1 MSPASL
7 KQERQVLVLVLMLA
21 IFILWVYYAFMFK
34 PLIKQVSG
42 LGSQVKTSSLQLQ
55 HAQEAIAKEG
65 PARQEHER
73 LRTKINE
80 LHTHFPP
87 EEELPSAIKVLSDL
101 ATQSGVKIQ
110 TIFPQRAGNL
120 LELPK
125 KDKPVADAPAK
136 PPDLYTEIP
145 IQIDAVAGFH
155 KLGMFLSRV
164 ESGAQPM
171 QLRSL
176 RIEANPSEI
185 KRHEVKIVIA
195 VYFLATPSSKP

>member
-1 MSPASL
+1 MSPASP
-7 KQERQVLVLVLMLA
+7 KQERQVLALVLILA
-21 IFILWVYYAFMFK
+21 VFILWVYATFLFQ
-34 PLIKQVSG
+34 PLLKQVG
-42 LGSQVKTSSLQLQ
+42 TLGSQVKTASLQLQ
-55 HAQEAIAKEG
+55 HAQEAITKEG
-65 PARQEHER
+65 PTRQEHER
-73 LRTKINE
+73 LRAKIDE

-87 EEELPSAIKVLSDL
+87 EEALPSTIKTLSDL

-110 TIFPQRAGNL
+110 TIFPQRAGNP

-125 KDKPVADAPAK
+125 KDKPVAGAPAK
-136 PPDLYTEIP
+136 LPDLYTEIP

-155 KLGMFLSRV
+155 ELGTFLSRV

-176 RIEANPSEI
+176 RIEATPSDI
-185 KRHEVKIVIA
+185 KRHDVKIVIA